1 MASHVQVI
9 LKSDIDKLGRAGELV
24 RVKPGFARNYL
35 VPRQMAVVATRGGIR
50 QVEHEQRDAL
60 RQAAKLRKLAEGQ
73 AIQIDGLTV
82 EVVAQAGEGDKLFG
96 SVTSRDVHDALS
108 SSGAAVDKKKIVLDE
123 PIKTLGDHS
132 ITVKFGSEVTATFT
146 VRVVAG

>member
-9 LKSDIDKLGRAGELV
+9 LKRDIEHLGRAGELV

-35 VPRQMAVVATRGGIR
+35 VPRAMAVVATRGGIR

-108 SSGAAVDKKKIVLDE
+108 SHGADVDKKKIVLAE
-123 PIKTLGDHS
+123 PIKSLGDHS
-132 ITVKFGSEVTATFT
+132 VTVKFGSEVTATFT
-146 VRVVAG
+146 VRVLPG

>member
-9 LKSDIDKLGRAGELV
+9 LKQDVDKLGRAGDMA
-24 RVKPGFARNYL
+24 RVKPGYARNFL
-35 VPRQMAVVATRGGIR
+35 VPRSMAVVATRGGIA

-60 RQAAKLRKLAEGQ
+60 RQAAKLKKFAEGQ

-82 EVVAQAGEGDKLFG
+82 EVSAQAGEGDKLFG
-96 SVTSRDVHDALS
+96 SVTSRDVHDALLS
-108 SSGAAVDKKKIVLDE
+108 QGADVDKKKIALAE

-132 ITVKFGSEVTATFT
+132 ITVKFGSDVTATFT
-146 VRVVAG
+146 VRVVAA